1 MSSFR
6 IDVADPS
13 AAVYDERDPGESP
26 TSLRIKCHPR
36 RKRGARATESIQILQ
51 SHTCTQ
57 DSLLVTR
64 LLQ

>member
-26 TSLRIKCHPR
+26 DETSMGHRPR
-36 RKRGARATESIQILQ
+36 R
-51 SHTCTQ
+51 
-57 DSLLVTR
+57 R
-64 LLQ
+64 L